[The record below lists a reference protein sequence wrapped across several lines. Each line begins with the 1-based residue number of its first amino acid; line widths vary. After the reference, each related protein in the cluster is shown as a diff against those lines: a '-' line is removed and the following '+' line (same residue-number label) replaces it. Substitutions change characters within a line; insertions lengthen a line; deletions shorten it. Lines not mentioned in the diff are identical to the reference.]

1 MIPYLMEKKMQ
12 RKPNKYWFWTSHKFE
27 SQPLGRGC
35 RRDKNKVNSNQS
47 QSKSKQQTK
56 KTVSDD
62 PLKGLT
68 ILNLLLWEYNT

>member
-1 MIPYLMEKKMQ
+1 MIPYLMEKKCRENQ
-12 RKPNKYWFWTSHKFE
+12 IYIGFWTFHKFE

-56 KTVSDD
+56 KPVSDD

-68 ILNLLLWEYNT
+68 ILNILLWEYNT